1 MAGGTKKERS
11 MNSLSTMLPELSIFP
26 LFGRGGTGAE
36 GSTSSQSEGSVLEAE
51 LAARISTAHALGM
64 VKGGESAR
72 AEIAQELNE
81 MRASHR
87 DELETARKA
96 WVEEAGDQSIRLI
109 GKALADLE
117 AGVSQSVQQVL
128 APFVEKMIPLAAMG
142 ELEKILDSAL
152 KEDFKGPLF
161 LSGPED
167 LVAEL
172 KTRLKPREIDVI
184 VETSPGME
192 IKARSHNFSITTRI
206 KSWIDGIHGEAP

>member
-1 MAGGTKKERS
+1 
-11 MNSLSTMLPELSIFP
+11 
-26 LFGRGGTGAE
+26 
-36 GSTSSQSEGSVLEAE
+36 
-51 LAARISTAHALGM
+51 M

-81 MRASHR
+81 LRASHR
-87 DELETARKA
+87 NELETARKI

-117 AGVSQSVQQVL
+117 AGISQSLQQVL
-128 APFVEKMIPLAAMG
+128 APFIEKIIPLAAMG
-142 ELEKILDSAL
+142 ELEKILESAL
-152 KEDFKGPLF
+152 KDDFKGPLF

-184 VETSPGME
+184 VETSAGNGAE
-192 IKARSHNFSITTRI
+192 GKEQQFFHNNP
-206 KSWIDGIHGEAP
+206 DQELD